1 LQIRKAKIFH
11 NKAAWHEATLM
22 AGELFKDFD
31 GDYRPGEEWNLDVTD
46 QSGTSV
52 CRIQITSQ
60 GLR

>member
-1 LQIRKAKIFH
+1 
-11 NKAAWHEATLM
+11 M